1 MGQCQS
7 PEAAAKKAEA
17 NTVALFRAAEQ
28 GNGKLVRRLL
38 RARGVAVDK
47 IDQFWREA
55 CCLRPLQTY

>member
-55 CCLRPLQTY
+55 CCLRPST